1 MVTLCDDSG
10 IEGCLHL
17 DREQRASQYSININY
32 LGFLINS
39 VTVRL
44 SSFCVLSSMLH
55 VTCYIVETFSTVGPI
70 IFVSVKKYNAVG
82 NNL

>member
-17 DREQRASQYSININY
+17 DREQRASQYSININC
-32 LGFLINS
+32 LVCLVFLINS
-39 VTVRL
+39 VTVGL

-55 VTCYIVETFSTVGPI
+55 VT
-70 IFVSVKKYNAVG
+70 
-82 NNL
+82 L